1 MSSTTITDNL
11 PNWLDDTFIISM
23 VGLVGGGIGYLLMFC
38 LKSRCTNIECCCMK
52 CIRTPIPVTEL
63 NGIQIRNSGRAEA

>member
-11 PNWLDDTFIISM
+11 PDWVNAGFILTL
-23 VGLVGGGIGYLLMFC
+23 VGMVGGGISYLLMFC

-52 CIRTPIPVTEL
+52 CVRTPIPVAEL